1 MTNLMDVINPLF
13 SVAILMTA
21 ISKIWRDL
29 DLKEE
34 DYENNCIRER
44 MAAADENGVKP
55 ARVLKWKIVSNDPRA
70 VLMLYLSYWALEND
84 ESYDREA
91 FLTQCVFRY
100 TQIITMMY
108 LTCNSIC

>member
-21 ISKIWRDL
+21 ISKIWKEL

-34 DYENNCIRER
+34 DYETNCLRER
-44 MAAADENGVKP
+44 MAAADANGVK
-55 ARVLKWKIVSNDPRA
+55 AAKVLKSKVVSNDPRA
-70 VLMLYLSYWALEND
+70 VLMLYVGYWALESD
-84 ESYDREA
+84 ESYDREM
-91 FLTQCVFRY
+91 FLTQYVFRY
-100 TQIITMMY
+100 THIITMMY